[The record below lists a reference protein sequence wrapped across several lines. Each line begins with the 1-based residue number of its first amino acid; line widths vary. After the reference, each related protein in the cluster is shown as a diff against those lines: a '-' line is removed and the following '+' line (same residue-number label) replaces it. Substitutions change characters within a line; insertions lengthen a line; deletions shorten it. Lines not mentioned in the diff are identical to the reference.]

1 MSAMSQRIR
10 LDANVIL
17 RFLRNDNPKL
27 TPLATSLFKKAGAGE
42 VALFISAVTINEV
55 FFVLTSFCKL
65 THQESAKILL
75 PFVRTGVAEFE
86 NADCLADALKK
97 VIDENVD
104 FGDAYLAAEAAQS
117 GDLVAS
123 FDKDFLKFKDIKLYH
138 LDDKA

>member
-1 MSAMSQRIR
+1 MRTISQRIH

-17 RFLRNDNPKL
+17 RFLRNDNPKQ
-27 TPLATSLFKKAGAGE
+27 TPLATNLFKKADAGE
-42 VALFISAVTINEV
+42 VALFVSSVTINEV

-65 THQESAKILL
+65 SHQQSAKILL

-86 NADCLADALKK
+86 NADCLVDALRR

-104 FGDAYLAAEAAQS
+104 FGDAFLAAEATQC

-123 FDKDFLKFKDIKLYH
+123 FDKDFLKFKDVPLYD
-138 LDDKA
+138 LAGKA